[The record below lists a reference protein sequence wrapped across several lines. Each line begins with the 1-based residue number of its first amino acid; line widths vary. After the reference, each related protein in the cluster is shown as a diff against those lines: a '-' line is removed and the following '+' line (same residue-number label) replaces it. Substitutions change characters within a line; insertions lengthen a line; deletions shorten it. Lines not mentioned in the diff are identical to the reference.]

1 MRKLA
6 FSLIAATMLISTAQA
21 QGYRTATQDAQRQA
35 WQNAAMGTAFSVGGM
50 VLGNVIGRMSQP
62 QSGSYAPQGYAPQ
75 GYAPAPGYVG
85 APPPVVNPYYY
96 PQAQACVTQ
105 RAPVYNA
112 YGQVTEFVQYCANTP
127 R

>member
-6 FSLIAATMLISTAQA
+6 FSLIAATMLVSTAQA

-50 VLGNVIGRMSQP
+50 IVGNVIGRMSQP
-62 QSGSYAPQGYAPQ
+62 QSGGYTYAG
-75 GYAPAPGYVG
+75 PGYG
-85 APPPVVNPYYY
+85 PAGGPPPVVNPYYY

-105 RAPVYNA
+105 RAPVFDA
-112 YGQVTEFVQYCANTP
+112 YGRVVEFVQYCANP
-127 R
+127 AR